1 MAVVIPELFADA
13 VNEKMDVS
21 LRIGRVAFDATNMVP
36 EITECGNKV
45 NFPSIDRISDA
56 EVMEKGDKLT
66 PSELSMTD
74 NEAEIKHVGKA
85 VRVYDQD
92 AKQVKGAVVDN
103 LAAQVGEMIAK
114 AVDGD
119 LVDEMDTNAAYKTAI
134 SDAEGISL
142 LEIETGIDVFG
153 DDIDDDT
160 FAGIIINSRLRSS
173 FLMMDNF
180 VKTDYANM
188 SDANGKAING
198 CIGYV
203 HGVIPVIVCNNKT
216 YDTEKKECKTYIV
229 KKNSLGII
237 VQKEVSTEEERE
249 SLRKATLLS
258 ADKLYAVKLLN
269 TKGVSILRK
278 TIADSTDSTETTT
291 P

>member
-1 MAVVIPELFADA
+1 MAVVVPEIFADA

-21 LRIGRVAFDATNMVP
+21 LRIGRVAFDATDMVP
-36 EITECGNKV
+36 EITECGDKV
-45 NFPSIDRISDA
+45 NFPSIDRISGA
-56 EVMEKGDKLT
+56 EVMTKGNELT

-74 NEAEIKHVGKA
+74 NEAEIKQVGKA
-85 VRVYDQD
+85 VRVYDKD
-92 AKQVKGAVVDN
+92 AKQVKGRVIDS
-103 LAAQVGEMIAK
+103 LAEQIGEEIAR

-119 LVDEMDTNAAYKTAI
+119 LVDEMDANAAYKTPA
-134 SDAEGISL
+134 SSADGITL
-142 LEIETGIDVFG
+142 LEVEAAIDVFG

-160 FAGIIINSRLRSS
+160 FAGIIINSRLRSD
-173 FLMMDNF
+173 FLNMDNF

-188 SDANGKAING
+188 SDANGRAING
-198 CIGYV
+198 CIGYL

-216 YDTEKKECKTYIV
+216 YDTDKNECKTYIV

-237 VQKEVSTEEERE
+237 VQKEVSSEEERE
-249 SLRKATLLS
+249 SLKKATLLS

-278 TIADSTDSTETTT
+278 TVG
-291 P
+291 